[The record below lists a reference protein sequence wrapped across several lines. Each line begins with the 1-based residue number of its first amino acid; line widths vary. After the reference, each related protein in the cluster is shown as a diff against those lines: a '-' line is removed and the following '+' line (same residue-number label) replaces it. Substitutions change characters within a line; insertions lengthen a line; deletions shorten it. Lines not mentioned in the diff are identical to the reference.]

1 MSLKQ
6 AQKQGLLPMIY
17 ITGQTTVLFLHH
29 LANIE
34 ITYAGMI
41 SKQ

>member
-1 MSLKQ
+1 MSFKRV
-6 AQKQGLLPMIY
+6 QKQGLLPMIF

-29 LANIE
+29 LVYIE

-41 SKQ
+41 SNQ